1 MEYLLEIIIVGQCMV
16 LLWLFLNLEEVREN
30 LDLVIDAHNEM
41 ADGFQE
47 LLEIMYEEHKD
58 EK

>member
-1 MEYLLEIIIVGQCMV
+1 MTIITRNHDI
-16 LLWLFLNLEEVREN
+16 LTAEVK
-30 LDLVIDAHNEM
+30 AHNEM

-58 EK
+58 DK